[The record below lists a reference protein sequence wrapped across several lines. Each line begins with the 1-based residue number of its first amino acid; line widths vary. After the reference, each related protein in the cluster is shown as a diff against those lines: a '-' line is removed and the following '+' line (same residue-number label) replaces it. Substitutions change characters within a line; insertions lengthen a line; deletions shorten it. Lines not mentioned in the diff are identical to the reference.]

1 MSALPHFN
9 LTPEEYL
16 ELERKAEFKSEY
28 SAGYVYVMT
37 GASWNHIQIVANLT
51 TTLTPPLRAR
61 GCTALPNEMKVWIAA
76 KRKFFYPDV
85 TIVCGKPEFYDN
97 RRDVI
102 LNPTLIIEVLSDST
116 AAYDKGD
123 KFLAYQQLEFLR
135 GYILI
140 GQHQPVV
147 EQYIK
152 QDDGGWK
159 YMAHIELESSLTL
172 PSVQYNLALRDVY
185 ADVVW
190 ENEEDL
196 TA

>member
-1 MSALPHFN
+1 MVEIDH
-9 LTPEEYL
+9 
-16 ELERKAEFKSEY
+16 R
-28 SAGYVYVMT
+28 
-37 GASWNHIQIVANLT
+37 
-51 TTLTPPLRAR
+51 
-61 GCTALPNEMKVWIAA
+61 
-76 KRKFFYPDV
+76 
-85 TIVCGKPEFYDN
+85 YDN
-97 RRDVI
+97 LKAIQKAGWCV
-102 LNPTLIIEVLSDST
+102 PTNQPDLVPASEAKLLRE
-116 AAYDKGD
+116 AYRELQRSPEARTKGD

-159 YMAHIELESSLTL
+159 YMARIGLESSLTL
-172 PSVQYNLALRDVY
+172 PSVQYDLALRDVY